1 MIFYELLTSGNYDKG
16 EEKTTGGKNGYGAKL
31 TAIFSS
37 ISRIE
42 TVDKN
47 RKLKYTQESRDNMS
61 KISKP
66 IIEKYNDAS
75 FTRITFIPD
84 YKRFKSD
91 GLSDDMVSLIEKR
104 AYDLVA
110 CCSGELQIFF
120 NDK

>member
-1 MIFYELLTSGNYDKG
+1 
-16 EEKTTGGKNGYGAKL
+16 
-31 TAIFSS
+31 
-37 ISRIE
+37 
-42 TVDKN
+42 
-47 RKLKYTQESRDNMS
+47 MS

-66 IIEKYNDAS
+66 IIEKYNGAS

-104 AYDLVA
+104 AYDFVA

-120 NDK
+120 KSLE